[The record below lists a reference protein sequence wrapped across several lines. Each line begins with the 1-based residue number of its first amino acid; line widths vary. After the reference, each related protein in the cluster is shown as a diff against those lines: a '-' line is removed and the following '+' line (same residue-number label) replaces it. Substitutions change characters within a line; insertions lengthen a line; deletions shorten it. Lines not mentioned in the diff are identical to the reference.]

1 MFISKFNVFFLV
13 SLFCLTFQSG
23 FAQNQWASVE
33 EDLRVA
39 VSADTIQKGKYSL
52 IFINKSSDFDVAV
65 KQRLIDV
72 FFINYPKEAKM
83 YNKKTTE
90 KVVFVIDPAYKGVA
104 AAGGGVVRF
113 NPEWFKKNPGDVDVV
128 THEVMH
134 LVQSYPNGAGPGW
147 ITEGIADYVRFTL
160 GVDNEGAKWSLP
172 DFTEKHSYENAY
184 RITARFFFWIE
195 QNIKKGTIKK
205 LDAAMRNNVYSDGFW
220 EKNTGKTI
228 DALWAEYAKNP
239 TIG

>member
-1 MFISKFNVFFLV
+1 MFIPKFSVFFLG
-13 SLFCLTFQSG
+13 SLLCLSLQCS
-23 FAQNQWASVE
+23 FAQNRWASVE

-39 VSADTIQKGKYSL
+39 VSTDTIQRGKYSL

-65 KQRLIDV
+65 KRRLIDV
-72 FFINYPKEAKM
+72 FFINYPKEAKI
-83 YNKKTTE
+83 YNKKAAE
-90 KVVFVIDPAYKGVA
+90 KVVFVIDPAYTGVA
-104 AAGGGVVRF
+104 AAGGGIVRF

-134 LVQSYPNGAGPGW
+134 LVQSYPKGAGPGW

-172 DFTEKHSYENAY
+172 EFSEKHTYENAY

-205 LDAAMRNNVYSDGFW
+205 LDAAMRNKAYSDGFW

-228 DALWAEYAKNP
+228 DALWEEYAKNP